1 MPDSFITQC
10 PHCGTS
16 FRVKEEHLAVA
27 NGSVRCGACLQVFS
41 ARNHLVNAAQTAPKS
56 PTASPSARSKV
67 SPMAPAAA
75 ERAQKKPAATPPP
88 EKAVPVARR
97 PEPPV
102 QPSMFEAD
110 DDDDA
115 DFIFRDDPIEDEE
128 FIFQDNDEDDRAG
141 PSAEDEADSELGE
154 FSDSFLNLDKSQTAQ
169 PQKNPFQKEKLGEE
183 PEDDEQDESWAESI
197 LEELEREE
205 KRNSRTET
213 GSYSAAQPDL
223 VPSKTFALEEAE
235 PEATPFAAPTS
246 HASRLARQLNQEI
259 DLDFSAEERLAR
271 WRWLGAALALLLLL
285 TLAGQFAWLQKDTYA
300 KMDQWRG
307 LYETAC
313 GVIGCSLPAQVD
325 IDQIRTSNV
334 LVRDHRSVD
343 GVKLLDAI
351 LTNRAAFR
359 QPFPTLIIQYTDVNG
374 ELVADQSFT
383 PDQYLRGEMTGSQ
396 SMPINTRIYV
406 SIPIR
411 DPGQRAVNYQLLIVQ
426 QGS

>member
-16 FRVKEEHLAVA
+16 FRVKEEHLAIA

-41 ARNHLVNAAQTAPKS
+41 AKNHLVNPQKTSASAQSQSRGKVTPLSPK
-56 PTASPSARSKV
+56 PPHQ
-67 SPMAPAAA
+67 PAPAA
-75 ERAQKKPAATPPP
+75 PASPAVKDTPPN
-88 EKAVPVARR
+88 RR
-97 PEPPV
+97 AEPHV

-115 DFIFRDDPIEDEE
+115 DFIFRDESIEDEE
-128 FIFQDNDEDDRAG
+128 FIFQDNDEDDRHDT
-141 PSAEDEADSELGE
+141 SAEAEPDSELGE
-154 FSDSFLNLDKSQTAQ
+154 FSESFLNLDKGSTGHN
-169 PQKNPFQKEKLGEE
+169 KDPFQREKL
-183 PEDDEQDESWAESI
+183 EDETDDSQEQDESWAESI

-205 KRNSRTET
+205 KRADLPGK
-213 GSYSAAQPDL
+213 GSYSAARPDIA
-223 VPSKTFALEEAE
+223 PSSTFALDE
-235 PEATPFAAPTS
+235 PEPQAAAFEAPATS
-246 HASRLARQLNQEI
+246 HASRLAKQLSQEI
-259 DLDFSAEERLAR
+259 DLDFSAEERLVR
-271 WRWLGAALALLLLL
+271 WRWLGAVLALLLLL
-285 TLAGQFAWLQKDTYA
+285 TLGGQFAWLQKDTYA

-313 GVIGCSLPAQVD
+313 SVLGCRLPAQVD
-325 IDQIRTSNV
+325 IDQVRTSNV

-374 ELVADQSFT
+374 ELVADQAFT

-396 SMPINTRIYV
+396 LMPINTRIYV

-411 DPGQRAVNYQLLIVQ
+411 DPGQRAVNYQLVLVQ
-426 QGS
+426 QPT

>member
-41 ARNHLVNAAQTAPKS
+41 ARNHLVNAA
-56 PTASPSARSKV
+56 
-67 SPMAPAAA
+67 
-75 ERAQKKPAATPPP
+75 KPAATTAASARNKVAPIAAARPT
-88 EKAVPVARR
+88 EKPKSTSAPKPIPTSRR
-97 PEPPV
+97 PEPPA

-128 FIFQDNDEDDRAG
+128 FIFQDNDEDDQATHRT
-141 PSAEDEADSELGE
+141 EEADSELGE
-154 FSDSFLNLDKSQTAQ
+154 FSESFLNLDKGQAAQ
-169 PQKNPFQKEKLGEE
+169 QNPFQREKLGEE
-183 PEDDEQDESWAESI
+183 PEDDEHDESWAESI

-205 KRNSRTET
+205 KRTPNTNA
-213 GSYSAAQPDL
+213 GSYSAAQPDIA
-223 VPSKTFALEEAE
+223 PTRTFALEESE
-235 PEATPFAAPTS
+235 PEPTPFEARTS
-246 HASRLARQLNQEI
+246 HASRLAKQLNQEI
-259 DLDFSAEERLAR
+259 DLDFTAEERLAR
-271 WRWLGAALALLLLL
+271 WRWLGALLALLLLL

-313 GVIGCSLPAQVD
+313 GIVGCSLPAQVD

-374 ELVADQSFT
+374 QLVADQAFT

-396 SMPINTRIYV
+396 SMPVNTRIYV

-411 DPGQRAVNYQLLIVQ
+411 DPGQRAVNYQLVLAH
-426 QGS
+426 QGN